1 MKINKEAIQEAI
13 GETREEIKDIQHG
26 INRDKDNSSRDRVV
40 GDRVGLQGRLD
51 RNRRFIEV
59 GIIIAL
65 YWTGSPAI
73 ATLMLALY
81 IVDTM

>member
-13 GETREEIKDIQHG
+13 GETREDIKDIQHG
-26 INRDKDNSSRDRVV
+26 IDRDSSNTEQV
-40 GDRVGLQGRLD
+40 GQRLGVQGRLD
-51 RNRRFIEV
+51 KNRQWIEI
-59 GIIIAL
+59 GIILAL
-65 YWTGSPAI
+65 FWTGSPVI

>member
-1 MKINKEAIQEAI
+1 MKINKKAIQEAI

-26 INRDKDNSSRDRVV
+26 INRDQDNSRDTVV
-40 GDRVGLQGRLD
+40 GDRIGLQGRLD
-51 RNRRFIEV
+51 RNRQWIEL

-65 YWTGSPAI
+65 YCTGSPVL

-81 IVDTM
+81 VVDTM